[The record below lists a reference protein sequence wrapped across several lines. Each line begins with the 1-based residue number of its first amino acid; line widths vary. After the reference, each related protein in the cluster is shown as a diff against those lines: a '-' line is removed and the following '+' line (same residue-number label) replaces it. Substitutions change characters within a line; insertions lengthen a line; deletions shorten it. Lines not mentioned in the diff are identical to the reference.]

1 MNVKNF
7 SSFWRA
13 DYREVTRTL
22 LAVPKP
28 LMTDLANDLTVT
40 QIAVLLTRYRF
51 ELKGYTPL
59 EIIERWL
66 RLYPI
71 KWVRLAVVEA
81 LYQGRYK
88 AISVEHILSIWLRR
102 GRPMF
107 HFSYEFERLIFRVLP
122 QHNEPKLSP
131 NAIATQESEK
141 SELISPPQETA
152 EKLIHVHQWQENN
165 QLQSSFP
172 PEEPPTENQ
181 GDRVLQQPDFADSQG
196 SNRQISSDSEP
207 FIPSAPLPSFQRNV
221 KPLGSRGRTIHEF
234 TPAIDDSD
242 FYSKLK
248 AVVEQE
254 SPENNL

>member
-22 LAVPKP
+22 LAVPKL
-28 LMTDLANDLTVT
+28 LMTDLAKDLTVT
-40 QIAVLLTRYRF
+40 QIAALLTRYGF
-51 ELKGYTPL
+51 ELRGYTPL

-66 RLYPI
+66 RLYPV

-88 AISVEHILSIWLRR
+88 VISVEHILSLWLRR

-107 HFSYEFERLIFRVLP
+107 HFTYEFERLIFRVLP
-122 QHNEPKLSP
+122 QHDEPQLIP
-131 NAIATQESEK
+131 IAIATQESES
-141 SELISPPQETA
+141 SELISPSQETA
-152 EKLIHVHQWQENN
+152 EKLIHVHQWQEKN
-165 QLQSSFP
+165 QVQSS
-172 PEEPPTENQ
+172 EEPQTETQ

-207 FIPSAPLPSFQRNV
+207 FIPSAPFPSFQRNF